1 MSTFTDMVAA
11 VVLHSSVAAYS
22 HFGLTLEPVQAEAP
36 APPVVE
42 RTAERTV
49 ERTSPRKA
57 QKTSECIIPRL
68 KVEKA

>member
-36 APPVVE
+36 QPAV
-42 RTAERTV
+42 ERTV
-49 ERTSPRKA
+49 ERTSPRRA
-57 QKTSECIIPRL
+57 QKTSECFIPRA
-68 KVEKA
+68 KVEKT